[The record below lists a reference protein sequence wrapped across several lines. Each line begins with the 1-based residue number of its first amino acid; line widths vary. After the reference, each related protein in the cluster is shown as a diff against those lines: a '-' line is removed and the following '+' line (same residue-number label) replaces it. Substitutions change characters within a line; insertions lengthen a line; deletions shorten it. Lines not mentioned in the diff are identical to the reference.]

1 MFEFADTAYEFLVG
15 AAFFMAIA
23 ASLIKI
29 FKASIATNHALEG

>member
-23 ASLIKI
+23 VSLIKI
-29 FKASIATNHALEG
+29 IMASIASDHALEG

>member
-1 MFEFADTAYEFLVG
+1 MVQFADTAYEFLVG

-29 FKASIATNHALEG
+29 IKASIASNHALEG